1 MYDENQIED
10 SLAFCKE
17 LKAFFDENPVKSA
30 QEIVNGAKTAEQGIP
45 KVVQEQPQ
53 PAVTPKVSSTPEVQP
68 AVTQK
73 AAEAPEVQ
81 PQPETSSTQNPQSAV
96 QKVVQSQVQP
106 QREVPGT
113 VQHRS
118 VPTQSVVENTVPK
131 QGQMAQL
138 SADAAVTV
146 KKTQPVPK
154 ENSVA
159 DEAIEK
165 LRAMRKAKEAA
176 ENVATENAT
185 GQADRN
191 VAATQAADAKYTAVE
206 EHTQDGGK
214 HTYEITIK
222 LDLDSIKGFFH
233 KIIDKL
239 KPESPTLEDVNA
251 AMEENRLLQEEK
263 QKAKATK
270 QAAAAQEPAEEN
282 GILQKAKQAASALP
296 KWSFGSNAEQ
306 KPADGEEVLD
316 AASIA
321 KAPADVAE
329 TEKEHVIEERFREV
343 KEAAAAQAPA
353 ASRLVTNILILAF
366 CIGIAYFLASFV
378 TSYVAHQTTVE
389 GESMEPT
396 LSDGDT
402 IIIQKLTYY
411 FKDPSRYD
419 VVVFPV
425 TNNGTDEKNTYYIK
439 RVIGLPGETV
449 QIIDGSIYINGS
461 PLQDDKYALSDI
473 LEPGIA
479 QEPLTLGKDQYFVM
493 GDNRN
498 MSTDSRNSYVGL
510 VNKNDIVG
518 EAWICTWPLNHFGSL
533 QR

>member
-1 MYDENQIED
+1 
-10 SLAFCKE
+10 
-17 LKAFFDENPVKSA
+17 
-30 QEIVNGAKTAEQGIP
+30 
-45 KVVQEQPQ
+45 
-53 PAVTPKVSSTPEVQP
+53 
-68 AVTQK
+68 
-73 AAEAPEVQ
+73 
-81 PQPETSSTQNPQSAV
+81 
-96 QKVVQSQVQP
+96 
-106 QREVPGT
+106 
-113 VQHRS
+113 
-118 VPTQSVVENTVPK
+118 
-131 QGQMAQL
+131 
-138 SADAAVTV
+138 
-146 KKTQPVPK
+146 
-154 ENSVA
+154 
-159 DEAIEK
+159 
-165 LRAMRKAKEAA
+165 
-176 ENVATENAT
+176 
-185 GQADRN
+185 
-191 VAATQAADAKYTAVE
+191 
-206 EHTQDGGK
+206 
-214 HTYEITIK
+214 
-222 LDLDSIKGFFH
+222 
-233 KIIDKL
+233 
-239 KPESPTLEDVNA
+239 
-251 AMEENRLLQEEK
+251 MEENRLLQEEK

-296 KWSFGSNAEQ
+296 KWSFGSNADQ